1 MLELDTARN
10 RQLGIAMVSVTTLC
24 FAALDSSAKWLV
36 MVLPVFQVVWLR
48 FVTHSLLGILVLTPK
63 YGWALPHWPAAA
75 ATAAGT
81 DAGSNDCADF
91 WALQYLQLDVTG
103 AIQFSVPI
111 LIAVISA
118 RLLGERLDAR
128 RWIAILVGFA
138 GVLLIV
144 RPGSQGFHPA
154 IILSL
159 INAVLYALLNMLTRR
174 LAATEL
180 PATTQLWSALGAA
193 VLLTPFGLM
202 HWTPPQDAITWI
214 LVLAMGALDS
224 LGPPDGDA
232 GASVCIGRCA
242 GTVSVPADH
251 LHDAVRLVAVRPRAR
266 CGRHWRGI
274 GCRGQR
280 VSAVSGV
287 SALNLRP
294 SGSSQAAG
302 RSIAPGACVA
312 AGAGA

>member
-1 MLELDTARN
+1 MLEQDTPHN
-10 RQLGIAMVSVTTLC
+10 RRLGIAMVSVTTLC

-36 MVLPVFQVVWLR
+36 LVLPVFQVVWLR
-48 FVTHSLLGILVLTPK
+48 FVTHSLIGMLVLTPK
-63 YGWALPHWPAAA
+63 YGWALYRTGQPRLQALRALMQA
-75 ATAAGT
+75 VMTGL
-81 DAGSNDCADF
+81 NF

-118 RLLGERLDAR
+118 KLLGERLDAR

-159 INAVLYALLNMLTRR
+159 INAVLYALFNMLTRR

-193 VLLTPFGLM
+193 ILLTPFGLM
-202 HWTPPQDAITWI
+202 NWTPPSDTVTWI
-214 LVLAMGALDS
+214 LVLSMGAFGGLGHLMATQAHRYAS
-224 LGPPDGDA
+224 AAVLGPFLYQQIIYMTLFGWLIFGHVPDAAVIG
-232 GASVCIGRCA
+232 GASIV
-242 GTVSVPADH
+242 
-251 LHDAVRLVAVRPRAR
+251 VA
-266 CGRHWRGI
+266 
-274 GCRGQR
+274 
-280 VSAVSGV
+280 SG
-287 SALNLRP
+287 LYLLYREF
-294 SGSSQAAG
+294 
-302 RSIAPGACVA
+302 RR
-312 AGAGA
+312 

>member
-1 MLELDTARN
+1 MLEQDTPRN

-48 FVTHSLLGILVLTPK
+48 FVTHSLIGMLVLTPK
-63 YGWALPHWPAAA
+63 YGWALYRTGQPRLQLLRALMQAVM
-75 ATAAGT
+75 TGL
-81 DAGSNDCADF
+81 NF

-118 RLLGERLDAR
+118 KLLGERLDAR

-159 INAVLYALLNMLTRR
+159 INAVLYALFNMLTRR

-180 PATTQLWSALGAA
+180 PATTQLWSAMGAA
-193 VLLTPFGLM
+193 VLLTPFGIM
-202 HWTPPQDAITWI
+202 NWTPPQDAVSWF
-214 LVLAMGALDS
+214 LVLSMGVFGGLGHLMVTQAHRYAS
-224 LGPPDGDA
+224 AAVLGPFLYQQIIYMTLFGWLIFGHVPDVAVIG
-232 GASVCIGRCA
+232 GASIV
-242 GTVSVPADH
+242 
-251 LHDAVRLVAVRPRAR
+251 VASGLYLLYREF
-266 CGRHWRGI
+266 RG
-274 GCRGQR
+274 
-280 VSAVSGV
+280 
-287 SALNLRP
+287 
-294 SGSSQAAG
+294 
-302 RSIAPGACVA
+302 
-312 AGAGA
+312 

>member
-1 MLELDTARN
+1 MLEQDTARN

-24 FAALDSSAKWLV
+24 FAALDSTAKWLV
-36 MVLPVFQVVWLR
+36 LVLPVFQVVWLR

-63 YGWALPHWPAAA
+63 YGWALYRTRQPRLQLLRALMQAVM
-75 ATAAGT
+75 TAL
-81 DAGSNDCADF
+81 NF

-118 RLLGERLDAR
+118 KLLGERLDAR
-128 RWIAILVGFA
+128 RWIAILIGFA

-154 IILSL
+154 IVLSL
-159 INAVLYALLNMLTRR
+159 ANAVLYALFNMLTRR

-202 HWTPPQDAITWI
+202 NWTPPQDAVTWI
-214 LVLAMGALDS
+214 LVLSMGAFGGLGHLMVTQAHRYAS
-224 LGPPDGDA
+224 AAVLGPFLYQQIIYMTLFGWLIFGHVPDAAVIG
-232 GASVCIGRCA
+232 GASV
-242 GTVSVPADH
+242 V
-251 LHDAVRLVAVRPRAR
+251 VA
-266 CGRHWRGI
+266 
-274 GCRGQR
+274 
-280 VSAVSGV
+280 SG
-287 SALNLRP
+287 LYLLYREF
-294 SGSSQAAG
+294 
-302 RSIAPGACVA
+302 RR
-312 AGAGA
+312 

>member
-1 MLELDTARN
+1 MLELDTPRN
-10 RQLGIAMVSVTTLC
+10 RRLGIAMVSVTTLC

-36 MVLPVFQVVWLR
+36 VVLPVFQVVWLR

-63 YGWALPHWPAAA
+63 YGWALYRTGQPRLQLLRALMQAVM
-75 ATAAGT
+75 TGL
-81 DAGSNDCADF
+81 NF

-118 RLLGERLDAR
+118 KLLGERLDVR

-154 IILSL
+154 VILSL
-159 INAVLYALLNMLTRR
+159 INAVLYALFNMLTRR

-193 VLLTPFGLM
+193 VLLTPFGVM
-202 HWTPPQDAITWI
+202 HWTPPQDAVTWF
-214 LVLAMGALDS
+214 LVLSMGVFGGLGHLMVTQAHRYAS
-224 LGPPDGDA
+224 AAVLGPFLYQQIIYMTLFGWLIFGHVPDAAVIG
-232 GASVCIGRCA
+232 GASIV
-242 GTVSVPADH
+242 
-251 LHDAVRLVAVRPRAR
+251 VASGLYLLYREF
-266 CGRHWRGI
+266 RG
-274 GCRGQR
+274 
-280 VSAVSGV
+280 
-287 SALNLRP
+287 
-294 SGSSQAAG
+294 
-302 RSIAPGACVA
+302 
-312 AGAGA
+312 

>member
-63 YGWALPHWPAAA
+63 YGWALYRTGQPRLQLLRALMQAVM
-75 ATAAGT
+75 TAL
-81 DAGSNDCADF
+81 NF

-159 INAVLYALLNMLTRR
+159 LNAVLYALFNMLTRR
-174 LAATEL
+174 LAAPEL

-202 HWTPPQDAITWI
+202 HWTPPQVAIAWI
-214 LVLAMGALDS
+214 LVLAMGAFGGLGHLMVTQAHRYAS
-224 LGPPDGDA
+224 AAVLGPFLYQQIIYMTLFGWLLFGHVPDAAVIG
-232 GASVCIGRCA
+232 GASV
-242 GTVSVPADH
+242 V
-251 LHDAVRLVAVRPRAR
+251 VA
-266 CGRHWRGI
+266 
-274 GCRGQR
+274 
-280 VSAVSGV
+280 SG
-287 SALNLRP
+287 LYLLYREF
-294 SGSSQAAG
+294 
-302 RSIAPGACVA
+302 RR
-312 AGAGA
+312 

>member
-1 MLELDTARN
+1 MLELDTPRN

-48 FVTHSLLGILVLTPK
+48 FVTHSVLGILVLTPK
-63 YGWALPHWPAAA
+63 YGWALYRTRQPRLQLLRALMQAVM
-75 ATAAGT
+75 TGL
-81 DAGSNDCADF
+81 NF

-118 RLLGERLDAR
+118 QLLGERLDAR

-159 INAVLYALLNMLTRR
+159 INAVLYALFNMLTRR

-180 PATTQLWSALGAA
+180 AATTQLWSALGAA

-202 HWTPPQDAITWI
+202 AWTPPQDAITWF
-214 LVLAMGALDS
+214 LVLAMGAFGGLGHLMVTQAHRYAS
-224 LGPPDGDA
+224 AAVLGPFLYQQIIYMTLFGWLIFGHVPD
-232 GASVCIGRCA
+232 ASVMGGAAI
-242 GTVSVPADH
+242 V
-251 LHDAVRLVAVRPRAR
+251 VA
-266 CGRHWRGI
+266 
-274 GCRGQR
+274 
-280 VSAVSGV
+280 SG
-287 SALNLRP
+287 LYLLYREF
-294 SGSSQAAG
+294 
-302 RSIAPGACVA
+302 RR
-312 AGAGA
+312 

>member
-63 YGWALPHWPAAA
+63 YGWALYRTGQPRLQLLRALMQAVM
-75 ATAAGT
+75 TAL
-81 DAGSNDCADF
+81 NF

-159 INAVLYALLNMLTRR
+159 LNAVLYALFNMLTRR
-174 LAATEL
+174 LAATES
-180 PATTQLWSALGAA
+180 PATTQLWSALGTAI
-193 VLLTPFGLM
+193 LLTPFGLM

-214 LVLAMGALDS
+214 LVLAMGAFGGLGHLMVTQAHRYAS
-224 LGPPDGDA
+224 AAVLGPFLYQQIIYMTLFGWLLFGHVPDAAVIG
-232 GASVCIGRCA
+232 GASV
-242 GTVSVPADH
+242 V
-251 LHDAVRLVAVRPRAR
+251 VA
-266 CGRHWRGI
+266 
-274 GCRGQR
+274 
-280 VSAVSGV
+280 SG
-287 SALNLRP
+287 LYLLYREF
-294 SGSSQAAG
+294 
-302 RSIAPGACVA
+302 RR
-312 AGAGA
+312 

>member
-1 MLELDTARN
+1 MLEQDTPHN
-10 RQLGIAMVSVTTLC
+10 RRLGIAMVSVTTLC

-48 FVTHSLLGILVLTPK
+48 FVTHSLIGILVLTPK
-63 YGWALPHWPAAA
+63 YGWALYRTGQPRLQLLRALMQAVM
-75 ATAAGT
+75 TGL
-81 DAGSNDCADF
+81 NF

-118 RLLGERLDAR
+118 KLLGERLDAR

-159 INAVLYALLNMLTRR
+159 INAVLYALFNMLTRR

-180 PATTQLWSALGAA
+180 PATTQLWSAMGAA
-193 VLLTPFGLM
+193 LLLTPFGIM
-202 HWTPPQDAITWI
+202 NWTTPQDATSWF
-214 LVLAMGALDS
+214 LVLSMGAFGGLGHLMVTQAHRYAS
-224 LGPPDGDA
+224 AAVLGPFLYQQIIYMTLFGWLIFGHVPDVAVIG
-232 GASVCIGRCA
+232 GASIV
-242 GTVSVPADH
+242 
-251 LHDAVRLVAVRPRAR
+251 VASGLYLLYREF
-266 CGRHWRGI
+266 RG
-274 GCRGQR
+274 
-280 VSAVSGV
+280 
-287 SALNLRP
+287 
-294 SGSSQAAG
+294 
-302 RSIAPGACVA
+302 
-312 AGAGA
+312 

>member
-63 YGWALPHWPAAA
+63 YGWALYRTGQPRLQLLRALMQAVM
-75 ATAAGT
+75 TAL
-81 DAGSNDCADF
+81 NF

-159 INAVLYALLNMLTRR
+159 LNAVLYALFNMLTRR

-193 VLLTPFGLM
+193 ILLTPFGLM
-202 HWTPPQDAITWI
+202 HWTPPQDAIAWI
-214 LVLAMGALDS
+214 LVLAMGAFGGLGHLMVTQAHRYAS
-224 LGPPDGDA
+224 AAVLGPFLYQQIIYMTLFGWLLFGHVPDAAVIG
-232 GASVCIGRCA
+232 GASV
-242 GTVSVPADH
+242 V
-251 LHDAVRLVAVRPRAR
+251 VA
-266 CGRHWRGI
+266 
-274 GCRGQR
+274 
-280 VSAVSGV
+280 SG
-287 SALNLRP
+287 LYLLYREF
-294 SGSSQAAG
+294 
-302 RSIAPGACVA
+302 RR
-312 AGAGA
+312 

>member
-63 YGWALPHWPAAA
+63 YGWALYRTGQPRLQLLRALMQAVM
-75 ATAAGT
+75 TAL
-81 DAGSNDCADF
+81 NF

-159 INAVLYALLNMLTRR
+159 LNAVLYALFNMLTRR

-214 LVLAMGALDS
+214 LVLAMGAFGGLGHLMVTQAHRYAS
-224 LGPPDGDA
+224 AAVLGPFLYQQIIYMTLFGWLLFGHVPDAAVIG
-232 GASVCIGRCA
+232 GASV
-242 GTVSVPADH
+242 V
-251 LHDAVRLVAVRPRAR
+251 VA
-266 CGRHWRGI
+266 
-274 GCRGQR
+274 
-280 VSAVSGV
+280 SG
-287 SALNLRP
+287 LYLLYREF
-294 SGSSQAAG
+294 
-302 RSIAPGACVA
+302 RR
-312 AGAGA
+312 

>member
-1 MLELDTARN
+1 MLEQDTPHN
-10 RQLGIAMVSVTTLC
+10 RRLGIAMVSVTTLC

-48 FVTHSLLGILVLTPK
+48 FVTHSLIGILVLTPK
-63 YGWALPHWPAAA
+63 YGWALYRTGQPRLQLLRALMQAVM
-75 ATAAGT
+75 TGL
-81 DAGSNDCADF
+81 NF

-118 RLLGERLDAR
+118 KLLGERLDAR

-159 INAVLYALLNMLTRR
+159 INAVLYALFNMLTRR

-180 PATTQLWSALGAA
+180 PATTQLWSAMGAA
-193 VLLTPFGLM
+193 VLLTPFGIM
-202 HWTPPQDAITWI
+202 NWTPPQDAVSWF
-214 LVLAMGALDS
+214 LVLSMGVFGGLGHLMVTQAHRYAS
-224 LGPPDGDA
+224 AAVLGPFLYQQIIYMTLFGWLIFGHVPDVAVIG
-232 GASVCIGRCA
+232 GASIV
-242 GTVSVPADH
+242 
-251 LHDAVRLVAVRPRAR
+251 VASGLYLLYREF
-266 CGRHWRGI
+266 RG
-274 GCRGQR
+274 
-280 VSAVSGV
+280 
-287 SALNLRP
+287 
-294 SGSSQAAG
+294 
-302 RSIAPGACVA
+302 
-312 AGAGA
+312 